1 MNSRVST
8 IVQIVLVLA
17 VIILGYNLYEIIQEP
32 IRYEKIKTKRYDQI
46 KMRLEQIRDV
56 QKAYRAEYGEFAPD
70 LNSLIAF
77 VDTGRQTIIER
88 KDSTFVYY
96 DEVYLK
102 DREKDTIITR
112 VIGYRNIKES
122 LFDESFDPT
131 VLRYIPFT
139 DNKEFQMQSDKLT
152 VNDIVVPVFEAR
164 ASNKDIFED
173 IFDDYDQF
181 IDSEYALKVGS
192 LTEPTLSGNWK

>member
-56 QKAYRAEYGEFAPD
+56 QKAYRAEYSEFAPD